1 MNYSFKNTISVDKE
15 KNKLHPEEFFPFK
28 QNTVSRTK
36 HTQGCI
42 KVSQQLPIKI
52 IETVLAL
59 IWLYNVQLYEDNEE
73 DLSEFMG
80 EGG

>member
-15 KNKLHPEEFFPFK
+15 KNKLNPEEFFPSK
-28 QNTVSRTK
+28 QNAVSRTK

-42 KVSQQLPIKI
+42 KVFSTIAYKI
-52 IETVLAL
+52 IEIGLAL